1 VLVRDDP
8 KELDLGANG
17 QRGIARADTSAGGR
31 DTCFRSLL
39 VPVDGSIVSRYA
51 AELAFAYAGATSSD
65 VRVLHV
71 VNEHRLASG
80 SIPVPERADRHGLAR
95 ARVEE
100 LEAQLEGDLGP
111 LAASQ
116 GARMTVRILASG
128 APGEII
134 IGESRS
140 GHYDLLVIGA
150 ENKQLARPLF
160 FGQGTAEIVARAG
173 CTTVVVLPGTQ

>member
-1 VLVRDDP
+1 
-8 KELDLGANG
+8 
-17 QRGIARADTSAGGR
+17 
-31 DTCFRSLL
+31 
-39 VPVDGSIVSRYA
+39 
-51 AELAFAYAGATSSD
+51 
-65 VRVLHV
+65 
-71 VNEHRLASG
+71 
-80 SIPVPERADRHGLAR
+80 
-95 ARVEE
+95 
-100 LEAQLEGDLGP
+100 
-111 LAASQ
+111 
-116 GARMTVRILASG
+116 MTVRIRASG